1 MNFQRGKAH
10 EELEINLVPLI
21 DVLLVIII
29 FLVVSATF
37 SRTSELQ
44 INLPTAEANSPQD
57 KPLVITVDVDASG
70 RYMVNGKDVVGS
82 SVNEISSAL
91 SSAVGG
97 GKEPT
102 IVINA
107 DAKATHQSVI
117 NVMEAARVANY
128 THITFATQIGSGN

>member
-1 MNFQRGKAH
+1 MNFQRGKKH
-10 EELEINLVPLI
+10 EDLEMNLVPLI

-37 SRTSELQ
+37 SRVSELQ
-44 INLPTAEANSPQD
+44 INLPTAEANSPQE

-70 RYMVNGKDVVGS
+70 HYVVNNAAVSDPTIAGLGV
-82 SVNEISSAL
+82 AL
-91 SSAVGG
+91 RRAVGG

-107 DAKATHQSVI
+107 DAKSTHQSVV
-117 NVMEAARVANY
+117 NVMEASRQEGY
-128 THITFATQIGSGN
+128 THITFATQVKSGS